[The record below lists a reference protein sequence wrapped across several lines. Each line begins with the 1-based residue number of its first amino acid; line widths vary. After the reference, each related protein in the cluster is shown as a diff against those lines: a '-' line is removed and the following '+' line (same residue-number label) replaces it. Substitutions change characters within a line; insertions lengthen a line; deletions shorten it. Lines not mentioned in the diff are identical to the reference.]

1 MRGTRPRTGGGATGS
16 AAGDLHSRPLPCDR
30 RTKGQEGG
38 IVGMI
43 NRQRG
48 LSAGLLVVF
57 VLAVVVLATTAGGA
71 GAKTDGASA
80 LPRSQTLYV
89 SGKQWGPYTDFN
101 PFRQG
106 DYATGV
112 LGLVYETLFRFDPLR
127 DKCVPWLATNGRW
140 SGNTCVVTRRN
151 GGRCSDG
158 RPTQP
163 LS

>member
-38 IVGMI
+38 IVAMI

-48 LSAGLLVVF
+48 LSAGLLVVI

-80 LPRSQTLYV
+80 RARSPTLYA

-101 PFRQG
+101 PFRSG
-106 DYATGV
+106 DYAPGV
-112 LGLVYETLFRFDPLR
+112 VGLVYETLFRYDPLK
-127 DKCVPWLATNGRW
+127 DTYLPWLALRGSW
-140 SGNTCVVTRRN
+140 QVNTYVVTLRR
-151 GGRCSDG
+151 GVTWSDG
-158 RPTQP
+158 LVFTA
-163 LS
+163 